1 MLDLVVRA
9 LVSFFTLAL
18 AAVTIQNAVLA
29 RALGVSRLLSLVD
42 DTTDTLIFGILL
54 TGVTVLSNILH
65 FIADRLWLRN
75 FRYSDHVRPLVLVVC
90 MSVAFFAVL
99 MLAVKFAPYGYVE
112 KAASVLPSATF
123 NCLVIGTLLLTSTK
137 GLSALAGI
145 GFGIGSGVG
154 YVLAVLLVTEG
165 EKKLQNSEMPAAF
178 KGLPATLLYLA
189 GLALAVYG
197 LTGYSFSF

>member
-1 MLDLVVRA
+1 MLDLLVRA

-42 DTTDTLIFGILL
+42 DTTDTLIFGLLL

-65 FIADRLWLRN
+65 YIADVLWLRDAP
-75 FRYSDHVRPLVLVVC
+75 YSDYVRPLVLVAC

-112 KAASVLPSATF
+112 KAASALPGATF
-123 NCLVIGTLLLTSTK
+123 NCLVIGTLLLTTTK
-137 GLSALAGI
+137 GLSAVAGI

-165 EKKLQNSEMPAAF
+165 EKKLQNSDMPAAF